1 MGYLRK
7 TSFGM
12 PYVEEGGKYYPCSC
26 LNVDMTKVFQ
36 SNSYVY
42 ASRVMSYG
50 NILAPDGVSNLPLP
64 HPSSV
69 TFICDS
75 NYIVH
80 KSTGL
85 NAATSLDELDIYKD
99 VFRPLDAYLSSRY
112 GKDET
117 DAESALFN
125 AIKYGRN
132 VLLQGVHGVGKTKMT
147 LNLLNE
153 NNISYAYF
161 SGPTMDPHLH
171 FIGLPINVTTPEG
184 DSAIRLVLPENYKFD
199 DVEVIFIDE
208 PNRAHPKVLNAL
220 MELLQFR
227 SINGKKLTKLRSIIS
242 GINPDNGEYT
252 VDALDPAII
261 DRFHYKIQM
270 SKEFPTKYF
279 SKLCKELSLPD
290 VSNKIAT
297 WYNAFDES
305 TKKTI
310 SFRSVEEAIKIYL
323 DTKSLK
329 YVFDDSVDV
338 SGLIQILNS
347 SDTKDFSEL
356 VRNPEGNEERIL
368 EMLKS
373 SIDNQLILNDI
384 INRDGSL
391 NELYKNHYPQILAA
405 INPDISKSAPEFV
418 L

>member
-1 MGYLRK
+1 MGYLKK

-12 PYVEEGGKYYPCSC
+12 PYVEHGGKYYPCSC

-147 LNLLNE
+147 LNLLKE

-310 SFRSVEEAIKIYL
+310 SFRSVEEAIRIYL

-347 SDTKDFSEL
+347 SNTEDFSEL
-356 VRNPEGNEERIL
+356 VRNPKGNEERIL